1 MSTQARSAKAT
12 RPARLSVRPQATIG
26 SDAPASRRDGSGC
39 RSSTANLRK
48 PSASAM
54 ASRDWEHPGSIGGE
68 RHPYNHTSTCAA
80 FRRPSRLH
88 LFANTQQAAA
98 DPSAT
103 FEVRR
108 GRSGLWPLILNEFR
122 RRSLSQRP
130 QSHAAGSNSSIVKA
144 VSPYRRVSMCRNPSG
159 ASCSLLSS
167 QTISAPGAIQPSS
180 LRRFSA
186 FAPNP
191 LP

>member
-1 MSTQARSAKAT
+1 MSTQARSATAT

-26 SDAPASRRDGSGC
+26 SDAPASQRDGSGC

-54 ASRDWEHPGSIGGE
+54 ASRDWEHLGSIGGE

-122 RRSLSQRP
+122 RSLCLRDRSLTPLGATPASSRRCRRIAASRCAETRLARP
-130 QSHAAGSNSSIVKA
+130 VPY
-144 VSPYRRVSMCRNPSG
+144 SPPKR
-159 ASCSLLSS
+159 
-167 QTISAPGAIQPSS
+167 
-180 LRRFSA
+180 
-186 FAPNP
+186 
-191 LP
+191 